1 MARQSTTPVQFQRS
15 TRKDTAVL
23 MTSARAGV
31 VVPIGFVPLLPG
43 DSAAGRLAVDVQ
55 LKEMPKPLLNAVH
68 ANVQAWFVPKSAH
81 PRYASKEELLHAFT
95 GEKIKQLGQPDRN
108 PAPLFSEVNGTR
120 LDSVKTSKVFTTLGL
135 HVPADGV
142 INDDLID
149 AFVLTYNFRLAAH
162 SSKLARRRYLVENV
176 AEATSLPPAFWP
188 SSRLSRVVA
197 DYERALLLGS
207 LDLDVQAGRLPV
219 SGIARITGNG
229 ASNIVNRPGTAELK
243 GNTRKN
249 VTYPPIS
256 A

>member
-1 MARQSTTPVQFQRS
+1 MARQSTSPVQFQRS

-43 DSAAGRLAVDVQ
+43 DSASGRLAVDVQ

-81 PRYASKEELLHAFT
+81 PRFASKDELLHSFA
-95 GEKIKQLGQPDRN
+95 GESIKQLGQVDRV
-108 PAPLFSEVNGTR
+108 PAPLFTEVMGGGLDTVKASEM
-120 LDSVKTSKVFTTLGL
+120 FTTLGL
-135 HVPADGV
+135 HVPTGAT
-142 INDDLID
+142 INDDMID
-149 AFVLTYNFRLAAH
+149 AFVLAYNFRLAAH
-162 SSKLARRRYLVENV
+162 SSKLPRRRYLTEHA

-207 LDLDVQAGRLPV
+207 LDLDVQAGRLP
-219 SGIARITGNG
+219 
-229 ASNIVNRPGTAELK
+229 
-243 GNTRKN
+243 
-249 VTYPPIS
+249 
-256 A
+256 